1 MFRSDIALVRVIHA
15 ERAQQ
20 LLAAVQVDRT
30 VAHGPRSS
38 IRRFVGRSIV
48 RLGAWVAAE
57 PEHQFTPARSS

>member
-1 MFRSDIALVRVIHA
+1 MFHRDIALVRVMHA
-15 ERAQQ
+15 ERAEE
-20 LLAAVQVDRT
+20 LLSAVQVDRT

-57 PEHQFTPARSS
+57 PEHQFKPARSS